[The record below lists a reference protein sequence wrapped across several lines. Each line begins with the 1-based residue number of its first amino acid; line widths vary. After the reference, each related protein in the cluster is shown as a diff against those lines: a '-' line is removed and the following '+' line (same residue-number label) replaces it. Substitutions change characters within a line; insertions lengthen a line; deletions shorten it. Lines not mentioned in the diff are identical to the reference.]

1 VDKWWGRGAPSP
13 KASVASH
20 DPPAAARG
28 FKVQHFSSCIAATST
43 LISAMSQAHKAETAA
58 AAEFI
63 EIDGSKGEGGG
74 QIFRLSIGLS
84 AVTGQP
90 VLNHSVRANR
100 PKPGLALQHLA
111 CVRAVQVP
119 PLLYSVVA
127 AHDVSFRCCA
137 KRRYT
142 AQL

>member
-1 VDKWWGRGAPSP
+1 
-13 KASVASH
+13 
-20 DPPAAARG
+20 
-28 FKVQHFSSCIAATST
+28 
-43 LISAMSQAHKAETAA
+43 MSQAHVAETAA
-58 AAEFI
+58 EAEFI

-119 PLLYSVVA
+119 KLLYSVVD
-127 AHDVSFRCCA
+127 AHDVQMLCKASVHGAALKSPRVAFTPTTIIDGGDYR
-137 KRRYT
+137 
-142 AQL
+142 L